1 MSFPNSSNF
10 FTGFKVYFQP
20 AVLRLF
26 FLGFAS
32 GLPILLVFS
41 SLSVWLREAGVER
54 STIGF
59 FSWVSL
65 AYAFKWAWAPA
76 ADRIELPVIA
86 KRLGRRRSWLLTVQ
100 IGLIL
105 SISFMAFVN
114 PQHNLYL
121 MSIAAL
127 LVAFF
132 SASQDIIIDAFRI
145 ESGTEKQQAAMAA
158 TYQIGYRLAMIVA
171 SAGALLLADHYQAG
185 DGYDLLAWRYTYLTM
200 AVIMIVGLV
209 TTLLSPEPTAHSSEQ
224 SSEKEQT
231 SIFHKI
237 KYAFIEPILDLLN
250 RYKWQAVTLIILI
263 CTYRIADIVLGVMSN
278 VFYID
283 MGYTKTE
290 IGTASKVYGLLMTLA
305 GALISG
311 ALVNRYGVL
320 KILLLGAVMSAL
332 TNFFFITLSQSE
344 HSLPML
350 YAVISID
357 NLSAGIAATS
367 FIAFMSMLANKEF
380 TATQYAWLSSAMLLF
395 PKMLGGFSGVW
406 LEQLGYTQF
415 FTLTALLGLPTI
427 FAILYLMKQKWH
439 A

>member
-1 MSFPNSSNF
+1 MSSSTLSSLF
-10 FTGFKVYFQP
+10 SGFRVYLQP
-20 AVLRLF
+20 AVIRLF

-54 STIGF
+54 ATIGF

-76 ADRIELPVIA
+76 ADRVDIPVLT
-86 KRLGRRRSWLLTVQ
+86 KLVGRRRSWLLVVQ
-100 IGLIL
+100 ISLVA
-105 SISFMAFVN
+105 SIAFMAFIN
-114 PQHNLYL
+114 PQENLYL

-132 SASQDIIIDAFRI
+132 SASQDIVIDAFRI
-145 ESGTEKQQAAMAA
+145 ESGTQEQQAAMAA
-158 TYQIGYRLAMIVA
+158 TYQIGYRLAMIFA
-171 SAGALLLADHYQAG
+171 SAGSLLFADYFQQG
-185 DGYDLLAWRYTYLTM
+185 MGYDLLSWRYTYLIM
-200 AVIMIVGLV
+200 AGAMLMGIA
-209 TTLLSPEPTAHSSEQ
+209 TTLLSPEPDLARVSTTKVANRQ
-224 SSEKEQT
+224 S
-231 SIFHKI
+231 ILVKI
-237 KYAFIEPILDLLN
+237 KYAFIEPILDLLA
-250 RYKWQAVTLIILI
+250 RYKWQAVTLIVLI

-283 MGYTKTE
+283 MGYSKTE
-290 IGTASKVYGLLMTLA
+290 IGTASKVYGLLMTLT
-305 GALISG
+305 GALVSG

-320 KILLLGAVMSAL
+320 KILLLGAVFSAI

-344 HSLPML
+344 HSLPLL
-350 YAVISID
+350 YAVISVD
-357 NLSAGIAATS
+357 NFSAGIAATS

-395 PKMLGGFSGVW
+395 PKALGGFSGVW
-406 LEQLGYTQF
+406 LEQLGFTYF
-415 FTLTALLGLPTI
+415 FTLTAIMGIPACL
-427 FAILYLMKQKWH
+427 AILYLMKQKWH

>member
-1 MSFPNSSNF
+1 MSSLQQTSFFSS
-10 FTGFKVYFQP
+10 FKVYLQP
-20 AVLRLF
+20 AVIRLF

-54 STIGF
+54 ATIGF

-76 ADRIELPVIA
+76 TDRVDFPVLTKLLG
-86 KRLGRRRSWLLTVQ
+86 KRKSWLLVVQ
-100 IGLIL
+100 LGLVL
-105 SISFMAFVN
+105 SICFMAFVN
-114 PQHNLYL
+114 PQENLYL

-132 SASQDIIIDAFRI
+132 SASQDIVIDAFRI
-145 ESGTEKQQAAMAA
+145 ESGTEEQQAAMAA
-158 TYQIGYRLAMIVA
+158 TYQIGYRLAMIFA
-171 SAGALLLADHYQAG
+171 SAGALLMADFFQQG
-185 DGYDLLAWRYTYLTM
+185 LGYDLLSWRYTYLIM
-200 AVIMIVGLV
+200 AAVMLTAIA
-209 TTLLSPEPTAHSSEQ
+209 TTLLSPEPDTQAVKSSV
-224 SSEKEQT
+224 EKQNT
-231 SIFHKI
+231 SVFYKI
-237 KYAFIEPILDLLN
+237 KYAFIEPVIDLLS
-250 RYKWQAVTLIILI
+250 RYKWQAITLIVLI

-283 MGYTKTE
+283 MGYSKTE

-344 HSLPML
+344 HSLPLL

-406 LEQLGYTQF
+406 LEELGYSQF
-415 FTLTALLGLPTI
+415 FTMTALMGVPTCI
-427 FAILYLMKQKWH
+427 AILYLMKQKWH

>member
-1 MSFPNSSNF
+1 MSSTTPSSF
-10 FTGFKVYFQP
+10 FSGFRVYLQP
-20 AVLRLF
+20 AVIRLF

-54 STIGF
+54 ATIGF

-76 ADRIELPVIA
+76 ADRVDVPVLT
-86 KRLGRRRSWLLTVQ
+86 RLMGRRRSWLLVVQ
-100 IGLIL
+100 VGLVA
-105 SISFMAFVN
+105 SIAFMAFIN
-114 PQHNLYL
+114 PQESLYL
-121 MSIAAL
+121 MSIGAL

-132 SASQDIIIDAFRI
+132 SASQDIVIDAFRI
-145 ESGTEKQQAAMAA
+145 ESGSEDQQAAMAA
-158 TYQIGYRLAMIVA
+158 TYQIGYRLAMIFA
-171 SAGALLLADHYQAG
+171 SAGSLLFADYFQQG
-185 DGYDLLAWRYTYLTM
+185 MGYDLLSWRYTYLIM
-200 AVIMIVGLV
+200 AAAMLTGIA
-209 TTLLSPEPTAHSSEQ
+209 TTLLSPEPSHNTTTNAEAVERQ
-224 SSEKEQT
+224 SVFNKVK
-231 SIFHKI
+231 H
-237 KYAFIEPILDLLN
+237 AFIDPILDLLK
-250 RYKWQAVTLIILI
+250 RYKWQAVTLIVLI

-290 IGTASKVYGLLMTLA
+290 IGTASKVYGLLMTLT
-305 GALISG
+305 GALVSG

-320 KILLLGAVMSAL
+320 KILLLGAVFSAI

-344 HSLPML
+344 HSLPLL

-357 NLSAGIAATS
+357 NFSAGIAATS

-395 PKMLGGFSGVW
+395 PKALGGFSGVW
-406 LEQLGYTQF
+406 LEQLGFTYF
-415 FTLTALLGLPTI
+415 FTLTAVMGVPACL
-427 FAILYLMKQKWH
+427 AILYLMKQKWH